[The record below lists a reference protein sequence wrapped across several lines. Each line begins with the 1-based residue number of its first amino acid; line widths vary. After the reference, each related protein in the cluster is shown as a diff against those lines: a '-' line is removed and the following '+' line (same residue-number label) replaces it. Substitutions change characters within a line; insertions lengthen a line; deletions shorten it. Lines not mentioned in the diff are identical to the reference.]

1 MADQLIQRREEAIT
15 RHDAALDRWW
25 PDKTQP
31 EYQEEVLAVTRELE
45 EVVALAGSEGWSR
58 VEQSRTLRWLADAYA
73 DLSKDEKVASG
84 EDLAWLSRAAA
95 TYLQA
100 EPLCTQEESPRDFAV
115 LNFNYA
121 NTLRRFNIENT
132 SLLKS
137 AQRRYEIALD
147 FFSEQEPQLV
157 PRVQQALDSVNVLLQ
172 LAPLAK
178 AREGIQQRLEHLDE
192 LMKGGAD
199 SSLVRAEI
207 MRVMEGGGPQGLLY
221 KIVDLVSEMPES
233 VRQQDPDGKLQGLVS
248 HALTLCSGTS
258 IELEQ
263 DAEIMNA
270 LGARLQREIDCGNVD
285 LGRVDVVNDAIASL
299 GKVISGG
306 GDDISSIRARMLD
319 LRASAESLIPAMKDM
334 SYGLSLPEAGSRA
347 AAARELFWGARKH
360 MLQTLTLGGQT
371 ESERSVLYDF
381 ARTSTELDKRL
392 VEAAG
397 DDSLALQ
404 IEAESIRPA
413 IVQLREFAA
422 RNRPY
427 LASPLWNSSPLSL
440 DSAAVTFCGDE
451 TLEGVVANW
460 CEKSRMH
467 LLKPPHGSGYADARW
482 QQLASSNLSVFDMT
496 PGPGNEQAATAY
508 QLGIAMTLGKS
519 VVVVSRSS
527 ERLPFDIDLPAVEPG
542 DCDNDDATALEHAL
556 ASACYWIPAEGTET
570 SVLATIDEARRQ
582 FAESNATEID
592 QSLKELTRLRN
603 AEDLDS
609 IEAGRIL
616 TSLLSFADSS
626 APLLITPAWS
636 GIYPVPGEHR
646 LFHVMPFGPEWAD
659 AAADVARTAC
669 DMSGVEYVRGD
680 MVADP
685 RIIRSIWQEL
695 CQASHVL
702 VDITGFNA
710 NVAFELGIAHTLGK
724 KVLIV
729 GQEETI
735 ENLFDMIEKHRVT
748 TYAPDSLQDDLST
761 AISDWLGS

>member
-1 MADQLIQRREEAIT
+1 MADQLTQRREEAIT

-45 EVVALAGSEGWSR
+45 EVVALAESAGWTR
-58 VEQSRTLRWLADAYA
+58 VEQYKTLRWLGDAYA

-121 NTLRRFNIENT
+121 NTLRRFDIENT
-132 SLLKS
+132 DLLRS
-137 AQRRYEIALD
+137 AQRRYEIALSY
-147 FFSEQEPQLV
+147 FSTQEPQLA
-157 PRVQQALDSVNVLLQ
+157 PRAQQALDSVNVLLQ
-172 LAPLAK
+172 LAPLTQAH
-178 AREGIQQRLEHLDE
+178 RDIQQRLDHLDDLFE
-192 LMKGGAD
+192 GGAD
-199 SSLVRAEI
+199 SSLIRAEM
-207 MRVMEGGGPQGLLY
+207 MRVMEGRGPQGLLN

-233 VRQQDPDGKLQGLVS
+233 VKQQDPDGKLHGLIT
-248 HALTLCSGTS
+248 HALTLSSGTS
-258 IELEQ
+258 TELEQ

-270 LGARLQREIDCGNVD
+270 LRARLQREVDSGNVEA
-285 LGRVDVVNDAIASL
+285 GRINVVNDAIASL
-299 GKVISGG
+299 GKCMSGG
-306 GDDISSIRARMLD
+306 GDDISSIRATMLD
-319 LRASAESLIPAMKDM
+319 LRTSAEALIPAMKDM
-334 SYGLSLPEAGSRA
+334 SYGLPLPESGSRA
-347 AAARELFWGARKH
+347 AAARELFWGTRKH

-371 ESERSVLYDF
+371 ESERSALYDF
-381 ARTSTELDKRL
+381 ARNLTELDKRL
-392 VEAAG
+392 VESAE
-397 DDSLALQ
+397 DDELALQ

-413 IVQLREFAA
+413 IMQLREFAA

-427 LASPLWNSSPLSL
+427 LASPIWSSLPVSL
-440 DSAAVTFCGDE
+440 DSSAVVFCGDE
-451 TLEGVVANW
+451 TLQEVVANW
-460 CEKSRMH
+460 CNQSRMH
-467 LLKPPHGSGYADARW
+467 LLEPPHGSGYAESRW
-482 QQLASSNLSVFDMT
+482 QQLAGSSLSVFDMT
-496 PGPGNEQAATAY
+496 PGSGNQQAAVAY

-519 VVVVSRSS
+519 VVVVSRSN
-527 ERLPFDIDLPAVEPG
+527 ERLPFDIDLPAVELG
-542 DCDNDDATALEHAL
+542 DDNDTSALLHAL

-570 SVLATIDEARRQ
+570 SVPATIDEAHRQ
-582 FAESNATEID
+582 FAGNKTTEID
-592 QSLKELTRLRN
+592 QSLKGLDQLRK

-616 TSLLSFADSS
+616 ESLLSFADSS
-626 APLLITPAWS
+626 APMLVTPAWT
-636 GIYPVPGEHR
+636 GLYPEPGERR

-659 AAADVARTAC
+659 AAADAAETAC
-669 DMSGVEYVRGD
+669 GPTGAAYIRGD
-680 MVADP
+680 RVADP
-685 RIIRSIWQEL
+685 QIIRSIWEEL

-724 KVLIV
+724 AVLIV
-729 GQEETI
+729 GQEEAI

-748 TYAPDSLQDDLST
+748 TYALDSMQDSLGT